1 MRGITIVRVA
11 AAAMMII
18 HGAYRAIEGGVAPF
32 GEYLGSQ
39 GFPAGTALAWL
50 LTVVEIIGGAL
61 LAAGRFVRP
70 LCAWFSLELLAGIAL
85 VHFREGW
92 FVVGGGRNGFEYS
105 VLLIVCFVAVAVDAP
120 PSPLPSPPGGGRGLG
135 EGGTQTT

>member
-1 MRGITIVRVA
+1 MRGITIVRLA

-18 HGAYRAIEGGVAPF
+18 HGTYRVFDGGVGLF
-32 GEYLGSQ
+32 GEFLGSQ
-39 GFPAGTALAWL
+39 GLPAGTGLAGL
-50 LTVVEIIGGAL
+50 LTIVEIVGGAL

-70 LCAWFSLELLAGIAL
+70 LCAWFSLELVAGIAL

-105 VLLIVCFVAVAVDAP
+105 VLLIVCFAAVAVDAARAR
-120 PSPLPSPPGGGRGLG
+120 SPEAGP
-135 EGGTQTT
+135 QTT